1 MSTVSLNQ
9 ASKLIFSSLSTVALT
24 LGMTACND
32 MSAPSPRASA
42 PLAPVTGQVYQ
53 KIFADGSTL
62 GDADNWSCIKDKTT
76 GLVWERK
83 QPEGMSSYT
92 LRQSNSTYTWF
103 SGDVGFAG
111 NDSGDMTKSGTCASV
126 SASCDAESYV
136 DAVNDIGLCGKN
148 DWRLPNKEELLSIVD
163 RVNGINTSYFDNVA
177 TASYWTANS
186 EAQETLQPNA
196 WVVDFEIGGVA
207 VNSLPKTSSNAIR
220 LVRGEWAREADSSCD
235 QILYQQKPDSIYT
248 EAADADGIA
257 LNATDAFIDKQT
269 GLMWQTSEQ
278 AAATW
283 ASVQVGNAYGYSDWR
298 LPTINELH
306 SLLDTGCAL
315 PVTNENYITS
325 FKSVWSSTEDVAN
338 NQAVLAVNFSTGAE
352 VLLDKTTASPYLL
365 VRTAY

>member
-111 NDSGDMTKSGTCASV
+111 NAPGDMGQTDSCGGV
-126 SASCDAESYV
+126 LASCDAESYV
-136 DAVNDIGLCGKN
+136 VAINDIGLCGKN

-196 WVVDFEIGGVA
+196 WVVDFEVGGVA
-207 VNSLPKTSSNAIR
+207 VNSLSKTSSNAIR

-235 QILYQQKPDSIYT
+235 QNLYQQKPDSIYV
-248 EAADADGIA
+248 EAVDADGIA
-257 LNATDAFIDKQT
+257 LDATDAFIDKQT
-269 GLMWQTSEQ
+269 GLMWQASEQ
-278 AAATW
+278 TAANW
-283 ASVQVGNAYGYSDWR
+283 ASVQLGNAYGYSDWR

-315 PVTNENYITS
+315 PATNENYITS
-325 FKSVWSSTEDVAN
+325 SSSMWSSTEDAASSQN
-338 NQAVLAVNFSTGAE
+338 VLSVNLGSGAE
-352 VLLDKTTASPYLL
+352 LLLDKTIVSPYLL